1 MEEQCRRVFQSRKT
15 RGSGLQRDVGRALRS
30 MGLVLV
36 EEVVCAFSAYSLD
49 FVAFAPSSAPQSPPP
64 RLGGGGGGGGGR
76 PSMTQSS
83 EDDDRSLASSAG
95 VFLPMPV
102 GEPAAGDDGS
112 TSGGAEASASA
123 RAGDG
128 QWVQGGMIC
137 PQAPWLAG
145 KVRWLETAVSG
156 GEGDYL
162 GLPPVA
168 DSGVMGGGGGVMGG
182 LECTYVIEVD
192 GPSHFLQGCA
202 HSTSAP
208 PRAAFLHT
216 SCTHTHVH
224 RSEKLTGSTLLKNR
238 QLEQLGYC
246 LVKVSRLAQ
255 MLAVTCQPSVAA
267 SQCASPRPTPHVS

>member
-1 MEEQCRRVFQSRKT
+1 MFQSRKT

-216 SCTHTHVH
+216 SCTHAHVH

-246 LVKVSRLAQ
+246 LVKVSRFAQ

-267 SQCASPRPTPHVS
+267 SQCASPRPTPHGS